1 MVWVAAR
8 PSYRTHKK
16 FIAPADE
23 FPPLLV
29 SSAMTIPLFT
39 KRALGTLVL
48 LLPLLLG
55 APTARAQTSQEPF
68 GRVRIQYKTFRWQ
81 QLSTQNFNVL
91 YYDGGAASA
100 RRAAEYAEKEL
111 QRITALIGY
120 YPYSKTTL
128 LFYNSV
134 GDLRQSNIGL
144 SATLQQ
150 INGGET
156 PLARMSKVQIAFG
169 GQETEFKRELST
181 QITEVLLNDMMYGG
195 SLKEV
200 LQSSYLLQLPD
211 WFIGGAS
218 AYAAEGWSVDMDGYM
233 RDMSKQYPTGN
244 RTAPFFLRN
253 SALAGQSIWNYVA
266 ERYGYTTIQNILNLT
281 RITRDVEVGISSSLN
296 VPFKVFLKD
305 WLAYYRELNGAP
317 VATLAEPDKKF
328 RQGGRN
334 RHADVYSQPIISPNG
349 QLVAYAQNEQGRYRV
364 MVVNRDGSH
373 RRILSRGGHK
383 TPDQQVE
390 TRLPVLAWRGN
401 SQVAVAEMSRGEMT
415 LRLRD
420 ADGRGLV
427 RRVREAIRF
436 SRPASLFAAYDQ
448 VLSMSY
454 SPDGKALAFSAVHD
468 GQNDVYLLRAG
479 SRKPEQLTNDLF
491 DDVQPVFLPGG
502 QGLVFSSNRYLDSTG
517 RARPATF
524 QNVVNNYDLFLY
536 HLDGR
541 ALPVETLVSTISN
554 ETRPRAIADDEVL
567 YLSEESGVRT
577 LYRYSLKTKLRTPLT
592 NWLPNT
598 QDFDY
603 NATTSALVFVAPA
616 QARDILYLYPTYP
629 LPTALPLTKTARQQI
644 LEDRSAAPRAAV
656 LPKPTAPAPAQVT
669 EPAATD
675 SAATPALAARPPR
688 KTDEAV
694 NTSDYKF
701 EEDEPAQATA
711 ARRRRLPP
719 TTAAMATNATAQATA
734 PALSGPFRYDTRFMA
749 DNVSSAL
756 YMDPLL
762 GLGLQFRAALTDV
775 LENQRIDASIFG
787 LFDLRT
793 SNIRASYTNLTHRY
807 DWSISYQ
814 KQAYFFDFN
823 NGLYRYGRHEIAP
836 TIAYPLTHNLSVR
849 GGPRFVTISS
859 TRLRDVSTQDDASF
873 RYLGYNGELV
883 FDNSVA
889 TGVNM
894 VTGTRMKASLLNLN
908 SLGDKSRSF
917 GKLVI
922 DLRHYQKISRSI
934 VWANRA
940 SYGQYFGNRPQLF
953 RLGGMDNWLNAGY
966 EGNRFVPNYT
976 DPDQVFNQEF
986 VTNLRG
992 FDYSARSGPR
1002 YVLFNTELRI
1012 PIVQYFSRKPIY
1024 SGFFRNLQLTGFA
1037 DAGTA
1042 YSGTN
1047 PFGTDN
1053 SSNTQ
1058 VKFPPGNFFSA
1069 TVVNFR
1075 NPFLV
1080 GYGVGAR
1087 TTLLGFYGK
1096 VDVAWGQQDYV
1107 THGPKF
1113 YFSLG
1118 YDF

>member
-1 MVWVAAR
+1 M
-8 PSYRTHKK
+8 
-16 FIAPADE
+16 I
-23 FPPLLV
+23 
-29 SSAMTIPLFT
+29 IPLST
-39 KRALGTLVL
+39 KRTLGALVL
-48 LLPLLLG
+48 LLPLLL
-55 APTARAQTSQEPF
+55 TLTTQAQTAQEPF
-68 GRVRIQYKTFRWQ
+68 GRVRIQYKQFHWQ
-81 QLSTQNFNVL
+81 QLTTQNFNVM
-91 YYDGGAASA
+91 YYQGGEASA

-120 YPYSKTTL
+120 YPYSKTTM

-144 SATLQQ
+144 TATQQQ

-156 PLARMSKVQIAFG
+156 PLARMSKVQIAFEG
-169 GQETEFKRELST
+169 HETEFKRVLST

-233 RDMSKQYPTGN
+233 RDMSKQYPTGS

-253 SALAGQSIWNYVA
+253 STLAGQSIWNYVA

-296 VPFKVFLKD
+296 VPFKVFLRD
-305 WLAYYRELNGAP
+305 WLTYYRELNGQP
-317 VATLAEPDKKF
+317 VATLIEPGQKF

-334 RHADVYSQPIISPNG
+334 RHADVFSQPIISPNG
-349 QLVAYAQNEQGRYRV
+349 QQVAYAQNEQGRYRV
-364 MVVNRDGSH
+364 LVANRDGSH
-373 RRILSRGGHK
+373 RRIVSRGGHK
-383 TPDQQVE
+383 TPDQQIE

-401 SQVAVAEMSRGEMT
+401 SQIAVAEMNRGEMALH
-415 LRLRD
+415 LRE

-427 RRVREAIRF
+427 QRVREAIRF

-454 SPDGKALAFSAVHD
+454 SPDGKALAFSAVRN
-468 GQNDVYLLRAG
+468 GQNDIYLLRAG
-479 SRKPEQLTNDLF
+479 SRQAEQLTNDLF

-502 QGLVFSSNRYLDSTG
+502 QGLVFSSNRYLDSAG

-524 QNVVNNYDLFLY
+524 QNVVNNYDLFVY

-554 ETRPRAIADDEVL
+554 ETRPRAISDDEIL
-567 YLSEESGVRT
+567 YLGEESGVRA
-577 LYRYSLKTKLRTPLT
+577 LYRYSLKTKERTPLT
-592 NWLPNT
+592 SWLPNM

-603 NATTSALVFVAPA
+603 SATTKALVFVAPA
-616 QARDILYLYPTYP
+616 QARDILYLYPEYP
-629 LPTALPLTKTARQQI
+629 LPAALPFAKTARQQT
-644 LEDRSAAPRAAV
+644 LEDRSAPPPV
-656 LPKPTAPAPAQVT
+656 PTPKPV
-669 EPAATD
+669 PAASATPASAPIPEVTTFPSD
-675 SAATPALAARPPR
+675 SAATPPANRGEHR
-688 KTDEAV
+688 KANETV
-694 NTSDYKF
+694 NTSDYQF
-701 EEDEPAQATA
+701 EEDAPVQAAAVRRSRLTPTA
-711 ARRRRLPP
+711 ASK
-719 TTAAMATNATAQATA
+719 AAATTAQAQADT
-734 PALSGPFRYDTRFMA
+734 PALTGPFRYDTRFMA
-749 DNVSSAL
+749 DNVSTAL
-756 YMDPLL
+756 YVDPLL
-762 GLGLQFRAALTDV
+762 GLGLQFKAALTDV
-775 LENQRIDASIFG
+775 LENQRIDASLFG

-793 SNIRASYTNLTHRY
+793 SNIRASYTNLTRRY
-807 DWSISYQ
+807 DWGVSYQ
-814 KQAYFFDFN
+814 KQAYFFEIN
-823 NGLYRYGRHEIAP
+823 SLRYRYGRQEVAP
-836 TIAYPLTHNLSVR
+836 TIAYPFTHNLSVR
-849 GGPRFVTISS
+849 GGPRFVNISR
-859 TRLRDVSTQDDASF
+859 TRLGDVATTDDLSNN
-873 RYLGYNGELV
+873 YIGYNGEV
-883 FDNSVA
+883 IFDNSIT

-894 VTGTRMKASLLNLN
+894 VSGTRLKASLLNLS
-908 SLGDKSRSF
+908 SLSDKSKSF
-917 GKLVI
+917 GKLII

-940 SYGQYFGNRPQLF
+940 SYGQFFGARPQLF
-953 RLGGMDNWLNAGY
+953 RLGGMDDWLNADYQGS
-966 EGNRFVPNYT
+966 RFLTNYT

-992 FDYSARSGPR
+992 FDYSARTGPR

-1012 PIVQYFSRKPIY
+1012 PIVQYFAHRPIY

-1042 YSGTN
+1042 YSGSN
-1047 PFGTDN
+1047 PFGLDN
-1053 SSNTQ
+1053 SSNTKP
-1058 VKFPPGNFFSA
+1058 VILAGNYFSA
-1069 TVVNFR
+1069 SVINFR

-1096 VDVAWGQQDYV
+1096 VDVAWGQKDYV
-1107 THGPKF
+1107 TSGPKF
-1113 YFSLG
+1113 YFTLG

>member
-1 MVWVAAR
+1 
-8 PSYRTHKK
+8 
-16 FIAPADE
+16 
-23 FPPLLV
+23 
-29 SSAMTIPLFT
+29 MTISLFA
-39 KRALGTLVL
+39 KRALGALALLV
-48 LLPLLLG
+48 PLLN
-55 APTARAQTSQEPF
+55 APAARAQTAQEPF
-68 GRVRIQYKTFRWQ
+68 GRVRVQHKQFRWQ
-81 QLSTQNFNVL
+81 QLSTQNFNVM
-91 YYDGGAASA
+91 YYDGGEPSA

-144 SATLQQ
+144 TATQQQ

-156 PLARMSKVQIAFG
+156 PLARMSKVQIAFT
-169 GQETEFKRELST
+169 GQETEFKRTLST

-211 WFIGGAS
+211 WFIGGAA
-218 AYAAEGWSVDMDGYM
+218 AYAAEGWSVEMDGFM

-244 RTAPFFLRN
+244 RTAPFFLRSSN
-253 SALAGQSIWNYVA
+253 LAGQSIWNFVA

-296 VPFKVFLKD
+296 VPYKVFLKD
-305 WLAYYRELNGAP
+305 WLAYYRELNGQP

-334 RHADVYSQPIISPNG
+334 RHADVFSQPVVSPNG
-349 QLVAYAQNEQGRYRV
+349 QFLAYAQNEQGRYRV
-364 MVVNRDGSH
+364 MTMRRDGTH

-401 SQVAVAEMSRGEMT
+401 AQVAVAEMKHGAMA

-427 RRVREAIRF
+427 RRVREAIQF
-436 SRPASLFAAYDQ
+436 SRPASLFEAYDQ

-454 SPDGKALAFSAVHD
+454 SPDGKALVFSAVRN
-468 GQNDVYLLRAG
+468 GQNDIYLLRAG
-479 SRKPEQLTNDLF
+479 SRKAEQLTNDLF

-502 QGLVFSSNRYLDSTG
+502 RALVFSSNRYLDSLG
-517 RARPATF
+517 QARPATF
-524 QNVVNNYDLFLY
+524 QNVVNNYDLFQY

-541 ALPVETLVSTISN
+541 ATPVETLVSTISN
-554 ETRPRAIADDEVL
+554 ETRPRAISDDEIL
-567 YLSEESGVRT
+567 YLGEESGVRA
-577 LYRYSLKTKLRTPLT
+577 LYRYSLKTKQRAPLT

-603 NATTSALVFVAPA
+603 NPQTSALVFVAPT
-616 QARDILYLYPTYP
+616 QARDILYVYPEYP
-629 LPTALPLTKTARQQI
+629 LPAALPLTKTARQQT
-644 LEDRSAAPRAAV
+644 LEDRSVPPPRAAA
-656 LPKPTAPAPAQVT
+656 PKPAPAPAPVT
-669 EPAATD
+669 TTAAPADSATTPPAARR
-675 SAATPALAARPPR
+675 AR
-688 KTDEAV
+688 KAGETV
-694 NTSDYKF
+694 NTSDYQF

-711 ARRRRLPP
+711 AKRRRP
-719 TTAAMATNATAQATA
+719 TPTAASATAQAKADA
-734 PALSGPFRYDTRFMA
+734 PALTGPFRYDTRFLA
-749 DNVSSAL
+749 DNVSTAL
-756 YMDPLL
+756 FVDPLL

-775 LENQRIDASIFG
+775 LENQRIDAGLFG

-793 SNIRASYTNLTHRY
+793 SNIRASYTNLTRRY
-807 DWSISYQ
+807 DWSIAYQ
-814 KQAYFFDFN
+814 KQAYFFDLED
-823 NGLYRYGRHEIAP
+823 GRYRYGRHEIAP

-849 GGPRFVTISS
+849 GGPRFVTISR
-859 TRLRDVSTQDDASF
+859 TRLGELSTNDDQSNN
-873 RYLGYNGELV
+873 YIGYNGEVV

-894 VTGTRMKASLLNLN
+894 VSGTRLKASVNSQYSLADKNLN
-908 SLGDKSRSF
+908 F
-917 GKLVI
+917 GKFVV
-922 DLRHYQKISRSI
+922 DLRHYQKVSRSI

-940 SYGQYFGNRPQLF
+940 SYGQFFGPRQQLF
-953 RLGGMDNWLNAGY
+953 RIGGMDNWLNAGY
-966 EGNRFVPNYT
+966 EQPRFLTGYT
-976 DPDQVFNQEF
+976 APDQVFNQEF

-1002 YVLFNTELRI
+1002 YVVFNSELRI
-1012 PIVQYFSRKPIY
+1012 PIVQYFARKPIY

-1047 PFGTDN
+1047 PFGVDN
-1053 SSNTQ
+1053 SANTVNRTFNQ
-1058 VKFPPGNFFSA
+1058 FFSA
-1069 TVVNFR
+1069 TVVNFK

-1096 VDVAWGQQDYV
+1096 ADVAWGQEDFV
-1107 THGPKF
+1107 TKAPKF

>member
-1 MVWVAAR
+1 M
-8 PSYRTHKK
+8 TL
-16 FIAPADE
+16 
-23 FPPLLV
+23 PL
-29 SSAMTIPLFT
+29 ST
-39 KRALGTLVL
+39 KRALGALAL
-48 LLPLLLG
+48 LLPLLLATG
-55 APTARAQTSQEPF
+55 SARAQTAQEPF

-91 YYDGGAASA
+91 YYDGGDGNA

-144 SATLQQ
+144 TATQQQ

-244 RTAPFFLRN
+244 RTAPYFLRN
-253 SALAGQSIWNYVA
+253 STLAGQSIWNYVA

-305 WLAYYRELNGAP
+305 WLAYYRELNGQPTASL
-317 VATLAEPDKKF
+317 VEPDKKF

-334 RHADVYSQPIISPNG
+334 RHADVFSQPVVSPNG
-349 QLVAYAQNEQGRYRV
+349 RQVAYAQNEQGRYRV
-364 MVVNRDGSH
+364 VVVDRDGKH
-373 RRILSRGGHK
+373 RRTLSRGGHK
-383 TPDQQVE
+383 TPDQQVQ

-401 SQVAVAEMSRGEMT
+401 SQVAVAEESRGEMA
-415 LRLRD
+415 LHLRD
-420 ADGRGLV
+420 ADGRGFV

-454 SPDGKALAFSAVHD
+454 SSDGKALAFSAVRD
-468 GQNDVYLLRAG
+468 GKNDIYLLRAG
-479 SRKPEQLTNDLF
+479 SRQVEQLTNDLF
-491 DDVQPVFLPGG
+491 DDVQPVFLPNG
-502 QGLVFSSNRYLDSTG
+502 QSLVFSSNRYLDSAG
-517 RARPATF
+517 QARPATF
-524 QNVVNNYDLFLY
+524 QNVVNNYDLFTY

-541 ALPVETLVSTISN
+541 PTPVETLVSTISN
-554 ETRPRAIADDEVL
+554 ETRPRVISDDEIL
-567 YLSEESGVRT
+567 YLGEESGVRA
-577 LYRYSLKTKLRTPLT
+577 LYSYSLKTKQRTPLT
-592 NWLPNT
+592 QWLPNT

-603 NATTSALVFVAPA
+603 NLATSSLVFVAPA
-616 QARDILYLYPTYP
+616 QARDLLYVYPNYP
-629 LPTALPLTKTARQQI
+629 LPAALPLIKTARQQT
-644 LEDRSAAPRAAV
+644 LEDRSVAPRAAV
-656 LPKPTAPAPAQVT
+656 APKPVPAPVVAV
-669 EPAATD
+669 PTD
-675 SAATPALAARPPR
+675 SATSAPTIRRERR
-688 KTDEAV
+688 KANAAV
-694 NTSDYKF
+694 NTSDYQF
-701 EEDEPAQATA
+701 EEDAPVQATTSK
-711 ARRRRLPP
+711 RRRNASSATGPVAQN
-719 TTAAMATNATAQATA
+719 TTPSLT
-734 PALSGPFRYDTRFMA
+734 GPYRYDTRFMA
-749 DNVSSAL
+749 DNVSTAL
-756 YMDPLL
+756 YVDPLL
-762 GLGLQFRAALTDV
+762 GLGLQFKASLTDV
-775 LENQRIDASIFG
+775 LENQRIDASLFG

-807 DWSISYQ
+807 DWSIAYQ
-814 KQAYFFDFN
+814 KQAYFLDIEN
-823 NGLYRYGRHEIAP
+823 MRYRYGRHEVAP
-836 TIAYPLTHNLSVR
+836 NIAYPLTHNLSVR
-849 GGPRFVTISS
+849 GGPRFVTISR
-859 TRLRDVSTQDDASF
+859 TQLGNVSTETDQSF
-873 RYLGYNGELV
+873 NYLGYNGELV

-889 TGVNM
+889 AGVNM
-894 VTGTRMKASLLNLN
+894 FTGTRLKASVMSLNNLA
-908 SLGDKSRSF
+908 DKNMNF
-917 GKLVI
+917 GKFVI

-940 SYGQYFGNRPQLF
+940 SYGQFFGPRAQVF
-953 RLGGMDNWLNAGY
+953 RLGGMDDWLNAGY
-966 EGNRFVPNYT
+966 ADTRFLKGYT
-976 DPDQVFNQEF
+976 APDQIFNQEF

-1002 YVLFNTELRI
+1002 YLLFNSELRI
-1012 PIVQYFSRKPIY
+1012 PIVQYFAHRPIY

-1047 PFGTDN
+1047 PFSTNN
-1053 SSNTQ
+1053 STNTEITG
-1058 VKFPPGNFFSA
+1058 GNGNLFSA

-1075 NPFLV
+1075 NPFLI

-1096 VDVAWGQQDYV
+1096 VDVAWGQEDYV
-1107 THGPKF
+1107 TRGPKF
-1113 YFSLG
+1113 YFTLG

>member
-1 MVWVAAR
+1 
-8 PSYRTHKK
+8 
-16 FIAPADE
+16 
-23 FPPLLV
+23 
-29 SSAMTIPLFT
+29 MTIPLFA
-39 KRALGTLVL
+39 KRALGALAL
-48 LLPLLLG
+48 LLPLLS
-55 APTARAQTSQEPF
+55 PTGARAQTAQEPF
-68 GRVRIQYKTFRWQ
+68 GRVRVQYKQFNWQ
-81 QLSTQNFNVL
+81 QLSTQNFNVM
-91 YYDGGAASA
+91 YYEGGQASA

-111 QRITALIGY
+111 QRITSLIGY

-144 SATLQQ
+144 TATLQQ
-150 INGGET
+150 VNGGET

-181 QITEVLLNDMMYGG
+181 QITQVLLNDMMYGG

-233 RDMSKQYPTGN
+233 RDMTKQYPTGN

-253 SALAGQSIWNYVA
+253 STLAGQSIWNYVA

-281 RITRDVEVGISSSLN
+281 RITRDIEVGISSSLN

-305 WLAYYRELNGAP
+305 WLTYYRDLNGQP
-317 VATLAEPDKKF
+317 VATLVEPDKKF

-334 RHADVYSQPIISPNG
+334 RHADVFSQPIVSPNG
-349 QLVAYAQNEQGRYRV
+349 RQVAYAQNEGGRYRV
-364 MVVNRDGSH
+364 VVVDRDGKH
-373 RRILSRGGHK
+373 RRILSRGGYK

-401 SQVAVAEMSRGEMT
+401 SQVAVAEMTRGEMT

-436 SRPASLFAAYDQ
+436 SRPASLFEAYDQ
-448 VLSMSY
+448 ILSMSY
-454 SPDGKALAFSAVHD
+454 SPDGKALVFSAVRN
-468 GQNDVYLLRAG
+468 GQNDIYLLRAG
-479 SRKPEQLTNDLF
+479 SRKAEQLTDDLF

-502 QGLVFSSNRYLDSTG
+502 EGVVFSSNRYLDSAG

-524 QNVVNNYDLFLY
+524 QNVVNNYDLFEY

-541 ALPVETLVSTISN
+541 PIPVETLVSTISN
-554 ETRPRAIADDEVL
+554 ETRPRAISDEEIM
-567 YLSEESGVRT
+567 YLGEESGVRA
-577 LYRYSLKTKLRTPLT
+577 LYRYSLKTKQRTILT

-603 NATTSALVFVAPA
+603 SPQSSALVFVAPA
-616 QARDILYLYPTYP
+616 QSRDILYLYPEYP
-629 LPTALPLTKTARQQI
+629 LTNSFPLTKTARQQT
-644 LEDRSAAPRAAV
+644 LEDRSAPPRAAAA
-656 LPKPTAPAPAQVT
+656 PKPAPAPAPAPVT
-669 EPAATD
+669 SAVTGAAD
-675 SAATPALAARPPR
+675 STAATPGAAAR
-688 KTDEAV
+688 KAAGSTV
-694 NTSDYKF
+694 NTSDYQF
-701 EEDEPAQATA
+701 EEDEPAAQPSQT
-711 ARRRRLPP
+711 RRRRLTP
-719 TTAAMATNATAQATA
+719 TAASTAAAAATQAQATT
-734 PALSGPFRYDTRFMA
+734 PLSGPFRYDTRFMA
-749 DNVSSAL
+749 DNVSTAL

-762 GLGLQFRAALTDV
+762 GLGLQFKAALTDV
-775 LENQRIDASIFG
+775 LENQRIDASLFG

-793 SNIRASYTNLTHRY
+793 SNIRAQYTNLTHRY
-807 DWSISYQ
+807 DWSVAYQ
-814 KQAYFFDFN
+814 KQAYFFDLSSGRF
-823 NGLYRYGRHEIAP
+823 RYGRHEVAP
-836 TIAYPLTHNLSVR
+836 NIAYPLTHNLSVR
-849 GGPRFVTISS
+849 GGPRFVNISS
-859 TRLRDVSTQDDASF
+859 TQLGDASTENDVSTN
-873 RYLGYNGELV
+873 YVGYNGEIV
-883 FDNSVA
+883 FDNSIN

-894 VTGTRMKASLLNLN
+894 VVGTRLKAGVLNLTN
-908 SLGDKSRSF
+908 INDKSLSF
-917 GKLVI
+917 GKFVV

-934 VWANRA
+934 IWANRA
-940 SYGQYFGNRPQLF
+940 SYGQFFGPRAQVF
-953 RLGGMDNWLNAGY
+953 RIGGMDDWLINAEY
-966 EGNRFVPNYT
+966 AQSRFLPTYSAA
-976 DPDQVFNQEF
+976 DQVMNQEF

-992 FDYSARSGPR
+992 FNYSARSGPR
-1002 YVLFNTELRI
+1002 YVLFNSELRI
-1012 PIVQYFSRKPIY
+1012 PIVQYFARRPIY

-1047 PFGTDN
+1047 PFGLDN
-1053 SSNTQ
+1053 SANT
-1058 VKFPPGNFFSA
+1058 VKVVPSGNYFSA
-1069 TVVNFR
+1069 TVINFR

-1096 VDVAWGQQDYV
+1096 MDVAWGQEDYV
-1107 THGPKF
+1107 TKGPKF
-1113 YFSLG
+1113 YFTLG

>member
-1 MVWVAAR
+1 MSISLSAK
-8 PSYRTHKK
+8 RT
-16 FIAPADE
+16 
-23 FPPLLV
+23 LG
-29 SSAMTIPLFT
+29 
-39 KRALGTLVL
+39 ALAL
-48 LLPLLLG
+48 LLPLLLTQ
-55 APTARAQTSQEPF
+55 AAQAQTAQEPF
-68 GRVRIQYKTFRWQ
+68 GRVRVQYKQFRWQ
-81 QLSTQNFNVL
+81 QLNTQNFNVM
-91 YYDGGAASA
+91 YYDGGEASA

-144 SATLQQ
+144 TATQQQ

-169 GQETEFKRELST
+169 GQETEFKRVLST

-218 AYAAEGWSVDMDGYM
+218 AYAAEGWSVDMDGFM
-233 RDMSKQYPTGN
+233 RDMSKQYPTGS

-253 SALAGQSIWNYVA
+253 STLAGQSIWNYVA

-296 VPFKVFLKD
+296 VPFKMFLKD
-305 WLAYYRELNGAP
+305 WLTYYRELNGQP
-317 VATLAEPDKKF
+317 VATLTEPDKKF

-334 RHADVYSQPIISPNG
+334 RHADVYSQPVISPNG
-349 QLVAYAQNEQGRYRV
+349 QQVAYAQNEQGRYRV
-364 MVVNRDGSH
+364 LVASRDGSH
-373 RRILSRGGHK
+373 RRIISRGGHK
-383 TPDQQVE
+383 TPDQQIE
-390 TRLPVLAWRGN
+390 TRLPVLAWRGS
-401 SQVAVAEMSRGEMT
+401 SQVAVAEMSRGEMN
-415 LRLRD
+415 LHLRD

-436 SRPASLFAAYDQ
+436 SRPASLFEAYDQ

-454 SPDGKALAFSAVHD
+454 SPDGKALAFSAVRD
-468 GQNDVYLLRAG
+468 GQNDIYLLRAG

-502 QGLVFSSNRYLDSTG
+502 QGLVFSSNRYLDSAG

-524 QNVVNNYDLFLY
+524 QNVVNNYDLFVY

-541 ALPVETLVSTISN
+541 TIPVETLVSTISN
-554 ETRPRAIADDEVL
+554 ETRPRAISDDEIL
-567 YLSEESGVRT
+567 YLGEESGVRA
-577 LYRYSLKTKLRTPLT
+577 LYRYSLTTKQRTPLT
-592 NWLPNT
+592 SWLPNT

-603 NATTSALVFVAPA
+603 SPATKALVFVAPA
-616 QARDILYLYPTYP
+616 QSRDILYLYPDYP
-629 LPTALPLTKTARQQI
+629 LPTALPLTKTARQQT
-644 LEDRSAAPRAAV
+644 LEDRSAPRAAA
-656 LPKPTAPAPAQVT
+656 PKPSPAPVV
-669 EPAATD
+669 
-675 SAATPALAARPPR
+675 AARPDSATAVVPAAPVDSTASPR
-688 KTDEAV
+688 AQRRARRKAAEAV
-694 NTSDYKF
+694 NTSDYQF
-701 EEDEPAQATA
+701 EEDEPAPAAAAKRQRLTPTA
-711 ARRRRLPP
+711 AS
-719 TTAAMATNATAQATA
+719 AAAQAQIDA
-734 PALSGPFRYDTRFMA
+734 PTLTGPYRYDTRFMA
-749 DNVSSAL
+749 DNVSTAL
-756 YMDPLL
+756 YVDPLL
-762 GLGLQFRAALTDV
+762 GLGLQFKAALTDV
-775 LENQRIDASIFG
+775 LENQRIDASLFG

-793 SNIRASYTNLTHRY
+793 SSIRASYTNLTHRY
-807 DWSISYQ
+807 DWGISYQ
-814 KQAYFFDFN
+814 KQAYFFEI
-823 NGLYRYGRHEIAP
+823 NGGRYRYGRHEVSP

-849 GGPRFVTISS
+849 GGPRFVSISR
-859 TRLRDVSTQDDASF
+859 TRLGDVSTADDQNSN
-873 RYLGYNGELV
+873 YLGYNGEVV
-883 FDNSVA
+883 FDNSIA

-894 VTGTRMKASLLNLN
+894 VSGTRLKASMLNLTN
-908 SLGDKSRSF
+908 LNDKGLNF
-917 GKLVI
+917 GKFII

-940 SYGQYFGNRPQLF
+940 SYGQFFGNREQSF

-966 EGNRFVPNYT
+966 QNGRSTYF
-976 DPDQVFNQEF
+976 DADQTFNQEF

-992 FDYSARSGPR
+992 FDYSARTGPR

-1012 PIVQYFSRKPIY
+1012 PIVQYFARRPIY
-1024 SGFFRNLQLTGFA
+1024 SGFFRNLQLSGFA

-1042 YSGTN
+1042 YSGNN
-1047 PFGTDN
+1047 PFSTDN
-1053 SSNTQ
+1053 SANTEI
-1058 VKFPPGNFFSA
+1058 KGGSGNYFSA
-1069 TVVNFR
+1069 TVINFK
-1075 NPFLV
+1075 NPFLI

-1096 VDVAWGQQDYV
+1096 VDVAWGQENYV
-1107 THGPKF
+1107 TSGPKF
-1113 YFSLG
+1113 YFTLG

>member
-1 MVWVAAR
+1 
-8 PSYRTHKK
+8 
-16 FIAPADE
+16 
-23 FPPLLV
+23 
-29 SSAMTIPLFT
+29 MTNPLFA
-39 KRALGTLVL
+39 KRTLGALALLLLVL
-48 LLPLLLG
+48 LGCP
-55 APTARAQTSQEPF
+55 AQAQTAQEPF
-68 GRVRIQYKTFRWQ
+68 GRVRIQYKDFNWQ
-81 QLSTQNFNVL
+81 QLSTQNFNVM
-91 YYDGGAASA
+91 YYAGGEASA
-100 RRAAEYAEKEL
+100 RRAADYAEQEL

-144 SATLQQ
+144 TATQQ
-150 INGGET
+150 QVNGGET
-156 PLARMSKVQIAFG
+156 PLARMSKVQIAFS

-218 AYAAEGWSVDMDGYM
+218 AYAAEGWSVDMDGFM
-233 RDMSKQYPTGN
+233 RDMSKQHPTGN

-253 SALAGQSIWNYVA
+253 STLAGQSIWNFVA

-305 WLAYYRELNGAP
+305 WLTYYRELNGQP
-317 VATLAEPDKKF
+317 VAALVEPDKKF

-334 RHADVYSQPIISPNG
+334 RHSDVFSQPIISPNG
-349 QLVAYAQNEQGRYRV
+349 QLVAYAQNEGGRYRV
-364 MVVNRDGSH
+364 MVVNRDGT
-373 RRILSRGGHK
+373 RRRTLSRGGHK
-383 TPDQQVE
+383 TPDQQIE

-401 SQVAVAEMSRGEMT
+401 TQVAVAEMSRGEMA

-427 RRVREAIRF
+427 RRVREAIKL
-436 SRPASLFAAYDQ
+436 SRPTSLFAAYDQ

-454 SPDGKALAFSAVHD
+454 SPDGKALAFSAVRN
-468 GQNDVYLLRAG
+468 GQNDIYLLRAG
-479 SRKPEQLTNDLF
+479 TRQPEQLTNDLF

-502 QGLVFSSNRYLDSTG
+502 QGLVFSSNRYLDSAG

-524 QNVVNNYDLFLY
+524 QNVVNNYDLFTY

-541 ALPVETLVSTISN
+541 AIPVETLVSTISN
-554 ETRPRAIADDEVL
+554 ETRPRAIGDDEIL
-567 YLSEESGVRT
+567 YLGEESGVRA
-577 LYRYSLKTKLRTPLT
+577 LYRYSIKDKQRTLLT

-603 NATTSALVFVAPA
+603 SGLTSALVFVAPS
-616 QARDILYLYPTYP
+616 QSRDLLYVYPTFP
-629 LPTALPLTKTARQQI
+629 LPTTLGLTKTTRQQV
-644 LEDRSAAPRAAV
+644 LEDRSAAPRAAA
-656 LPKPTAPAPAQVT
+656 PKPAPAPEAR
-669 EPAATD
+669 AASAD
-675 SAATPALAARPPR
+675 SATTTSRRERR
-688 KTDEAV
+688 KANAAV
-694 NTSDYKF
+694 NTTDYQF
-701 EEDEPAQATA
+701 EEDEPVQATA
-711 ARRRRLPP
+711 SSKRRRLTP
-719 TTAAMATNATAQATA
+719 TAASQAAQAKIDG
-734 PALSGPFRYDTRFMA
+734 PALTGPFRYDTRFMA

-793 SNIRASYTNLTHRY
+793 SNIRVSYTNLTRRY
-807 DWSISYQ
+807 DWGIAYQ
-814 KQAYFFDFN
+814 KQAYFFDIGN
-823 NGLYRYGRHEIAP
+823 PYRYGRHEIAP

-849 GGPRFVTISS
+849 GGPRFVTISR
-859 TRLRDVSTQDDASF
+859 TQLGNVSTENDQSNN
-873 RYLGYNGELV
+873 YIGYNGELV
-883 FDNSVA
+883 FDNSIA

-894 VTGTRMKASLLNLN
+894 VTGTRMKASLLKLN
-908 SLGDKSRSF
+908 SLKDKDMSF
-917 GKLVI
+917 GKFVV
-922 DLRHYQKISRSI
+922 DLRHYQKVSRSI
-934 VWANRA
+934 IWANRA
-940 SYGQYFGNRPQLF
+940 SYGQYFGARPQIF
-953 RLGGMDNWLNAGY
+953 RLGGMDNWLNADY
-966 EGNRFVPNYT
+966 EGSRFLKDYSA
-976 DPDQVFNQEF
+976 PDQVFNQEF
-986 VTNLRG
+986 VTNMRG
-992 FDYSARSGPR
+992 FDYSARTGPR
-1002 YVLFNTELRI
+1002 YLLFNSELRI
-1012 PIVQYFSRKPIY
+1012 PIVQYFARRPIY

-1047 PFGTDN
+1047 PFSTNN
-1053 SSNTQ
+1053 SANTEI
-1058 VKFPPGNFFSA
+1058 KGGGNNYFSA
-1069 TVVNFR
+1069 TVINFR
-1075 NPFLV
+1075 NPFLI

-1087 TTLLGFYGK
+1087 TTLLGFYAK
-1096 VDVAWGQQDYV
+1096 VDVAWGQEDYI
-1107 THGPKF
+1107 TRGPKF
-1113 YFSLG
+1113 YFTLG

>member
-1 MVWVAAR
+1 
-8 PSYRTHKK
+8 
-16 FIAPADE
+16 
-23 FPPLLV
+23 
-29 SSAMTIPLFT
+29 MTIPLFA
-39 KRALGTLVL
+39 KRTLGALALLLLVL
-48 LLPLLLG
+48 LGCP
-55 APTARAQTSQEPF
+55 AQAQTAQEPF
-68 GRVRIQYKTFRWQ
+68 GRVRIQHKDFNWQ
-81 QLSTQNFNVL
+81 QLSTQNFNVM
-91 YYDGGAASA
+91 YYAGGEASA
-100 RRAAEYAEKEL
+100 RRAADYAEQEL

-144 SATLQQ
+144 TATQQ
-150 INGGET
+150 QVNGGET
-156 PLARMSKVQIAFG
+156 PLARMSKVQIAFS

-218 AYAAEGWSVDMDGYM
+218 AYAAEGWSVDMDGFM

-253 SALAGQSIWNYVA
+253 STLAGQSIWNFVA

-305 WLAYYRELNGAP
+305 WLTYYRELNGQP
-317 VATLAEPDKKF
+317 VAALVEPDKKF

-334 RHADVYSQPIISPNG
+334 RHSDVFSQPIISPNG
-349 QLVAYAQNEQGRYRV
+349 QLVAYAQNEGGRYRV
-364 MVVNRDGSH
+364 MVVNRDGS
-373 RRILSRGGHK
+373 RRRTLSRGGHK
-383 TPDQQVE
+383 TPDQQIE

-401 SQVAVAEMSRGEMT
+401 TQVAVAEMSRGEMA

-427 RRVREAIRF
+427 RRVREAIKL
-436 SRPASLFAAYDQ
+436 SRPTSLFAAYDQ

-454 SPDGKALAFSAVHD
+454 SPDGKALAFSAVRN
-468 GQNDVYLLRAG
+468 GQNDIYLLRAG
-479 SRKPEQLTNDLF
+479 TRQPEQLTNDLF

-502 QGLVFSSNRYLDSTG
+502 QGLVFSSNRYLDSAG

-524 QNVVNNYDLFLY
+524 QNVVNNYDLFTY

-541 ALPVETLVSTISN
+541 AIPVETLVSTISN
-554 ETRPRAIADDEVL
+554 ETRPRAIGDDEIL
-567 YLSEESGVRT
+567 YLGEESGVRA
-577 LYRYSLKTKLRTPLT
+577 LYRYSIKDKQRTLLT

-603 NATTSALVFVAPA
+603 SGLTSALVFVAPS
-616 QARDILYLYPTYP
+616 QSRDLLYVYPTFP
-629 LPTALPLTKTARQQI
+629 LPATLGLTKTTRQQV
-644 LEDRSAAPRAAV
+644 LEDRSAAPRAAA
-656 LPKPTAPAPAQVT
+656 PKPAPAPEAR
-669 EPAATD
+669 AASAD
-675 SAATPALAARPPR
+675 SATTTSRRERR
-688 KTDEAV
+688 KTNAAV
-694 NTSDYKF
+694 NTTDYQF
-701 EEDEPAQATA
+701 EEDEPVQATTSSK
-711 ARRRRLPP
+711 RRRLTP
-719 TTAAMATNATAQATA
+719 TAASQAAQAKIDG
-734 PALSGPFRYDTRFMA
+734 PALTGPFRYDTRFMA

-793 SNIRASYTNLTHRY
+793 SNIRVSYTNLTRRY
-807 DWSISYQ
+807 DWGIAYQ
-814 KQAYFFDFN
+814 KQAYFFDIGN
-823 NGLYRYGRHEIAP
+823 PYRYGRHEIAP

-849 GGPRFVTISS
+849 GGPRFVTISR
-859 TRLRDVSTQDDASF
+859 TQLGNVSTENDQSNN
-873 RYLGYNGELV
+873 YIGYNGELV
-883 FDNSVA
+883 FDNSIA

-894 VTGTRMKASLLNLN
+894 VTGTRMKVSLLKLN
-908 SLGDKSRSF
+908 SLKDKDMSF
-917 GKLVI
+917 GKFVV
-922 DLRHYQKISRSI
+922 DLRHYQKVSRSI
-934 VWANRA
+934 IWANRA
-940 SYGQYFGNRPQLF
+940 SYGQYFGARPQIF
-953 RLGGMDNWLNAGY
+953 RLGGMDDWLNANY
-966 EGNRFVPNYT
+966 EGSRFLKDYSA
-976 DPDQVFNQEF
+976 PDQVFNQEF
-986 VTNLRG
+986 VTNMRG
-992 FDYSARSGPR
+992 FDYSARTGPR
-1002 YVLFNTELRI
+1002 YLLFNSELRI
-1012 PIVQYFSRKPIY
+1012 PIVQYFARRPIY

-1047 PFGTDN
+1047 PFSTNN
-1053 SSNTQ
+1053 SANTEI
-1058 VKFPPGNFFSA
+1058 KGGGNNYFSA
-1069 TVVNFR
+1069 TVINFR
-1075 NPFLV
+1075 NPFLI

-1087 TTLLGFYGK
+1087 TTLLGFYAK
-1096 VDVAWGQQDYV
+1096 VDVAWGQEDYI
-1107 THGPKF
+1107 TRGPKF
-1113 YFSLG
+1113 YFTLG

>member
-1 MVWVAAR
+1 
-8 PSYRTHKK
+8 
-16 FIAPADE
+16 
-23 FPPLLV
+23 
-29 SSAMTIPLFT
+29 MTILLFA
-39 KRALGTLVL
+39 KRTFGALVL
-48 LLPLLLG
+48 LLPLLC
-55 APTARAQTSQEPF
+55 PRTAGAQTAQEPF
-68 GRVRIQYKTFRWQ
+68 GRVRIQYKTFHWE
-81 QLSTQNFNVL
+81 QLSTQNFNVMF
-91 YYDGGAASA
+91 YDGGGASA

-144 SATLQQ
+144 TATQQQ

-156 PLARMSKVQIAFG
+156 PLARMSKVQIAFS

-181 QITEVLLNDMMYGG
+181 QITQVLLNDMMYGG

-253 SALAGQSIWNYVA
+253 STLAGQSIWNYVA

-305 WLAYYRELNGAP
+305 WLAYYRELNGQPTAAF
-317 VATLAEPDKKF
+317 VEPDKKF

-334 RHADVYSQPIISPNG
+334 RHSDVFSQPIISPNG

-364 MVVNRDGSH
+364 MVVNRDGTH
-373 RRILSRGGHK
+373 RHTLSRGGYK
-383 TPDQQVE
+383 TPDQKVE
-390 TRLPVLAWRGN
+390 TRLPILAWRGN
-401 SQVAVAEMSRGEMT
+401 TQVAVAEMNHGEMA

-420 ADGRGLV
+420 ADGRGLL

-436 SRPASLFAAYDQ
+436 SRPTSPVAAYDQ

-454 SPDGKALAFSAVHD
+454 SSDGKALVFSAVHD
-468 GQNDVYLLRAG
+468 GQNDIYLLRAG
-479 SRKPEQLTNDLF
+479 SRKAEQLTNDLF

-502 QGLVFSSNRYLDSTG
+502 QGIVFSSNRYLDSAG

-524 QNVVNNYDLFLY
+524 QNVVNNYDLFIY

-541 ALPVETLVSTISN
+541 TTPVETLVSTISN
-554 ETRPRAIADDEVL
+554 ETRPRAISDDEIL
-567 YLSEESGVRT
+567 YLGEESGIRA
-577 LYRYSLKTKLRTPLT
+577 LYRYSITTKQRTPLSS
-592 NWLPNT
+592 WLPNT

-603 NATTSALVFVAPA
+603 SPATAALIFVAPT
-616 QARDILYLYPTYP
+616 QARDILYIYPDYP
-629 LPTALPLTKTARQQI
+629 LPTTLALTKTARQQT
-644 LEDRSAAPRAAV
+644 LEDRSAPPRAAA
-656 LPKPTAPAPAQVT
+656 PKAAPAPVVADVATTATDSTTTPVPTAPRT
-669 EPAATD
+669 E
-675 SAATPALAARPPR
+675 RR
-688 KTDEAV
+688 KASETV

-701 EEDEPAQATA
+701 EEDEPVQASSSK
-711 ARRRRLPP
+711 RRRLTP
-719 TTAAMATNATAQATA
+719 TAASTAASAAAQAQADA
-734 PALSGPFRYDTRFMA
+734 PLTGPFKYDTRFMA
-749 DNVSSAL
+749 DNISTAL
-756 YMDPLL
+756 YVDPLL
-762 GLGLQFRAALTDV
+762 GLGLQFKAALTDV

-807 DWSISYQ
+807 DWGIAYQ
-814 KQAYFFDFN
+814 KQAYFFDIDN
-823 NGLYRYGRHEIAP
+823 VQYRYGRHEIAP

-849 GGPRFVTISS
+849 GGPRFVTISR
-859 TRLRDVSTQDDASF
+859 TRLGDVSTEEDQSNN
-873 RYLGYNGELV
+873 YLGYNGEVV
-883 FDNSVA
+883 FDNSIT

-894 VTGTRMKASLLNLN
+894 VSGTRLKASVMNLTN
-908 SLGDKSRSF
+908 LEDKGLSF
-917 GKLVI
+917 GKFII

-940 SYGQYFGNRPQLF
+940 SYGQFFGPRPQIF
-953 RLGGMDNWLNAGY
+953 RLGGMDDWLNAGY
-966 EGNRFVPNYT
+966 QGNRFLTGYKA
-976 DPDQVFNQEF
+976 PDQVFGQEF

-992 FDYSARSGPR
+992 FDYSARTGPR
-1002 YVLFNTELRI
+1002 YLLFNTELRI
-1012 PIVQYFSRKPIY
+1012 PIVQYFSHRPIY
-1024 SGFFRNLQLTGFA
+1024 SGFFRNLQLVGFA

-1053 SSNTQ
+1053 SSNT
-1058 VKFPPGNFFSA
+1058 VRTPPSGNYFSA

-1075 NPFLV
+1075 NPFIV

-1096 VDVAWGQQDYV
+1096 VDVAWGQEDYI

-1113 YFSLG
+1113 YFTLG

>member
-1 MVWVAAR
+1 
-8 PSYRTHKK
+8 
-16 FIAPADE
+16 
-23 FPPLLV
+23 
-29 SSAMTIPLFT
+29 MTIPLSA
-39 KRALGTLVL
+39 KRTLGALAL
-48 LLPLLLG
+48 LLPLLLTLS
-55 APTARAQTSQEPF
+55 AQAQTAQEPF
-68 GRVRIQYKTFRWQ
+68 GRVRIQYNQFRWQ
-81 QLSTQNFNVL
+81 QLTTQNFNVMF
-91 YYDGGAASA
+91 YDGGEASA

-144 SATLQQ
+144 TGTQQQ

-169 GQETEFKRELST
+169 GQETEFKRVLST

-218 AYAAEGWSVDMDGYM
+218 AYAAEGWSVDMDGFM
-233 RDMSKQYPTGN
+233 RDMSKQYPTGS
-244 RTAPFFLRN
+244 RTAPLFLR
-253 SALAGQSIWNYVA
+253 SSTLAGQSIWNYVA

-296 VPFKVFLKD
+296 VPYKVFLKD
-305 WLAYYRELNGAP
+305 WLTYYRELNGQPTAAL
-317 VATLAEPDKKF
+317 VEPDKKF

-334 RHADVYSQPIISPNG
+334 RHADVYSQPVISPNG
-349 QLVAYAQNEQGRYRV
+349 QQVAYAQNEQGRYRV
-364 MVVNRDGSH
+364 LVTNRDGSH
-373 RRILSRGGHK
+373 RRIVSRGGHK
-383 TPDQQVE
+383 TPDQQIE

-401 SQVAVAEMSRGEMT
+401 SQVAVAEMSRGEMA

-420 ADGRGLV
+420 ASGRGLV

-436 SRPASLFAAYDQ
+436 SRPVSLFAAYDQ

-454 SPDGKALAFSAVHD
+454 SPDGKSLAFSAVHN
-468 GQNDVYLLRAG
+468 GQNDIYLLRAG
-479 SRKPEQLTNDLF
+479 GRQAEQLTNDLF

-502 QGLVFSSNRYLDSTG
+502 QGLVFSSNRYLDSAG

-524 QNVVNNYDLFLY
+524 QNVVNNYDLFVY

-554 ETRPRAIADDEVL
+554 ETRPRAISDDEIL
-567 YLSEESGVRT
+567 YLGEESGVRAV
-577 LYRYSLKTKLRTPLT
+577 YRYSMKTKERTPLT
-592 NWLPNT
+592 TWLPNT

-603 NATTSALVFVAPA
+603 SPVTSALIFVAPA
-616 QARDILYLYPTYP
+616 QARDILYLYSDFP
-629 LPTALPLTKTARQQI
+629 LPAALPRIKTARQQT
-644 LEDRSAAPRAAV
+644 LEDRSVAPTAAAP
-656 LPKPTAPAPAQVT
+656 KPAPMSVSAPVSD
-669 EPAATD
+669 AAPTD
-675 SAATPALAARPPR
+675 SATGTPPTHRERR
-688 KTDEAV
+688 KASETV
-694 NTSDYKF
+694 NTTDYQF

-711 ARRRRLPP
+711 KRRRLTP
-719 TTAAMATNATAQATA
+719 TAASTAATSTATTNVAQAQAGA
-734 PALSGPFRYDTRFMA
+734 PPLTGPFRYDTRFMA
-749 DNVSSAL
+749 DNVSTAL
-756 YMDPLL
+756 YVDPLL
-762 GLGLQFRAALTDV
+762 GLGLQFKAALTDV
-775 LENQRIDASIFG
+775 LENQRIDASLFG

-793 SNIRASYTNLTHRY
+793 SNIRASYINLTHRY
-807 DWSISYQ
+807 DWGASYQ
-814 KQAYFFDFN
+814 KQAYFFDI
-823 NGLYRYGRHEIAP
+823 NGLRYRYGRQEVAP

-849 GGPRFVTISS
+849 GGPRFVNISR
-859 TRLRDVSTQDDASF
+859 TRLGDVATTDDTSTN
-873 RYLGYNGELV
+873 YIGYNGEVV
-883 FDNSVA
+883 FDNSIA

-894 VTGTRMKASLLNLN
+894 VSGTRLKASLLNLSN
-908 SLGDKSRSF
+908 LNDRGKSF

-922 DLRHYQKISRSI
+922 DLRHYQKIIRSI

-940 SYGQYFGNRPQLF
+940 SYGQFFGARPQIF
-953 RLGGMDNWLNAGY
+953 RLGGMDDWLNAGY
-966 EGNRFVPNYT
+966 QDNRFLPNYSA
-976 DPDQVFNQEF
+976 PDQVFNQEF

-992 FDYSARSGPR
+992 FDYSARTGPR

-1012 PIVQYFSRKPIY
+1012 PIVQYFARRPIY

-1047 PFGTDN
+1047 PFGLDN
-1053 SSNTQ
+1053 SSNTKP
-1058 VKFPPGNFFSA
+1058 VALAGNYFSA
-1069 TVVNFR
+1069 SVINFR

-1096 VDVAWGQQDYV
+1096 VDVAWGQENFV
-1107 THGPKF
+1107 TSGPKF
-1113 YFSLG
+1113 YFTLG

>member
-1 MVWVAAR
+1 MSISLSAK
-8 PSYRTHKK
+8 RT
-16 FIAPADE
+16 
-23 FPPLLV
+23 LG
-29 SSAMTIPLFT
+29 
-39 KRALGTLVL
+39 ALAL
-48 LLPLLLG
+48 LLPLLLTQ
-55 APTARAQTSQEPF
+55 AAQAQTAQEPF
-68 GRVRIQYKTFRWQ
+68 GRVRVQYKQFRWQ
-81 QLSTQNFNVL
+81 QLNTQNFNVM
-91 YYDGGAASA
+91 YYDGGEASA

-144 SATLQQ
+144 TATQQQ

-169 GQETEFKRELST
+169 GQETEFKRVLST

-218 AYAAEGWSVDMDGYM
+218 AYAAEGWSVDMDGFM
-233 RDMSKQYPTGN
+233 RDMSKQYPTGS

-253 SALAGQSIWNYVA
+253 STLAGQSIWNYVA
-266 ERYGYTTIQNILNLT
+266 ERYGYITIQNILNLT

-296 VPFKVFLKD
+296 VPFKMFLKD
-305 WLAYYRELNGAP
+305 WLTYYRELNGQP
-317 VATLAEPDKKF
+317 VATLTEPDKKF

-334 RHADVYSQPIISPNG
+334 RHADVYSQPVISPNG
-349 QLVAYAQNEQGRYRV
+349 QQVAYAQNEQGRYRV
-364 MVVNRDGSH
+364 LVASRDGSH
-373 RRILSRGGHK
+373 RRIISRGGHK
-383 TPDQQVE
+383 TPDQQIE
-390 TRLPVLAWRGN
+390 TRLPVLAWRGS
-401 SQVAVAEMSRGEMT
+401 SQVAVAEMSRGEMN
-415 LRLRD
+415 LHLRD

-436 SRPASLFAAYDQ
+436 SRPASLFEAYDQ

-454 SPDGKALAFSAVHD
+454 SPDGKALAFSAVRD
-468 GQNDVYLLRAG
+468 GQNDIYLLRAG

-502 QGLVFSSNRYLDSTG
+502 QGLVFSSNRYLDSAG

-524 QNVVNNYDLFLY
+524 QNVVNNYDLFEY

-554 ETRPRAIADDEVL
+554 ETRPRAISDDEIM
-567 YLSEESGVRT
+567 YLGEESGVRA
-577 LYRYSLKTKLRTPLT
+577 LYRYSLKTKVRTPLSS
-592 NWLPNT
+592 WLPNT

-603 NATTSALVFVAPA
+603 SPTSTALVFVAPA
-616 QARDILYLYPTYP
+616 QARDLLYLYPTYA
-629 LPTALPLTKTARQQI
+629 LPTALPLAKTARQQT
-644 LEDRSAAPRAAV
+644 LEDRSAAPRPVAP
-656 LPKPTAPAPAQVT
+656 PKPAPAPV
-669 EPAATD
+669 PAAPSAD
-675 SAATPALAARPPR
+675 SAAPRPAGQ
-688 KTDEAV
+688 AV
-694 NTSDYKF
+694 NTSDYQF
-701 EEDEPAQATA
+701 EEDAPAQTTT
-711 ARRRRLPP
+711 ARRRRLTP
-719 TTAAMATNATAQATA
+719 TAASTAAAAVATAQANA
-734 PALSGPFRYDTRFMA
+734 PAVTGPFRYDTRFMA

-756 YMDPLL
+756 YVDPLL
-762 GLGLQFRAALTDV
+762 GLGLQFKAALTDV
-775 LENQRIDASIFG
+775 LENQRIDASLFG

-793 SNIRASYTNLTHRY
+793 SNIRVAYTNLTHRY
-807 DWSISYQ
+807 DWGVAYQ
-814 KQAYFFDFN
+814 KQAYFFDFA
-823 NGLYRYGRHEIAP
+823 NGRFRYGRHEVAP
-836 TIAYPLTHNLSVR
+836 TLAYPLTHNLSVR
-849 GGPRFVTISS
+849 GGPRFVSISR
-859 TRLRDVSTQDDASF
+859 TQLGDVSTQNDQSTN
-873 RYLGYNGELV
+873 YLGYNGELV

-889 TGVNM
+889 SGVNM
-894 VTGTRMKASLLNLN
+894 VTGTRLKASLLNLSNLN
-908 SLGDKSRSF
+908 SKSLSF
-917 GKLVI
+917 GKFVI

-940 SYGQYFGNRPQLF
+940 SYGQFFGNRAQLF

-966 EGNRFVPNYT
+966 EGARFLPNYT
-976 DPDQVFNQEF
+976 DQDQVFNQEF

-992 FDYSARSGPR
+992 FDYSARTGPR
-1002 YVLFNTELRI
+1002 YVLFNSELRI
-1012 PIVQYFSRKPIY
+1012 PIVQYFAHRPIY

-1047 PFGTDN
+1047 PFGTNN

-1058 VKFPPGNFFSA
+1058 PVFPPGNYFSA

-1075 NPFLV
+1075 NPFLI

-1096 VDVAWGQQDYV
+1096 VDVAWGQEDYI